1 MVRGPLDQIRKPE
14 ASDHCFLSTPKNTSV
29 ETVRWQEDPEGAC
42 SVIIIQAEK
51 KQKLNHV
58 QYQLLRETKQKES
71 LFSDSRSKYIK

>member
-51 KQKLNHV
+51 K
-58 QYQLLRETKQKES
+58 TKVK
-71 LFSDSRSKYIK
+71 SRSISVTKGNQTKRKLVFQS